1 MILPRQFTRCLLSPE
16 DVPPSQPGMKVVGA
30 FNPGVEVVGDRTA
43 LLVRIAELPT
53 EERPGWIPLP
63 RWDFTAGHIVCDWV
77 AEADVWREDTR
88 SVRYRNDG
96 HVRLT
101 FASHL
106 ALFWSRDGRT
116 IDNTTPARFLPVSA
130 LEEFGVEDPRIT
142 RIGDTYYITYV
153 GVSVH
158 GPATLLA
165 TTRDFASFIRH
176 GVIFCPDNKDV
187 VLLPEKVDGEF
198 VALHRPSL
206 STSLAKPEIWT
217 ASSPDGIHWGRHAP
231 LWRGVSGWDCGRI
244 GAGAPPVRTKAG
256 WLELYHGNDRRYGE
270 TRVGRYS
277 GGLLLLDG
285 EKPSHARRSVG
296 PVFVPEAA
304 FEREGFVPDVVFPTA
319 LIVRDDLASV
329 YYGAADAVTAVVEFR
344 MKDLEAA
351 VA

>member
-1 MILPRQFTRCLLSPE
+1 
-16 DVPPSQPGMKVVGA
+16 MKVVGA
-30 FNPGVEVVGDRTA
+30 FNPGVEVLNGRTA
-43 LLVRIAELPT
+43 LLVRIAELPA

-63 RWDFTAGHIVCDWV
+63 RWDYTAGRILCDWV

-88 SVRYRNDG
+88 SVRYRDDG
-96 HVRLT
+96 HIRLT

-116 IDNTTPARFLPVSA
+116 IDDPVPTRFLPTSD

-142 RIGDTYYITYV
+142 RIGDTYHITYV

-158 GPATLLA
+158 GPATMLA
-165 TTRDFASFIRH
+165 TTKDFRSFDRK

-187 VLLPEKVDGEF
+187 VLLPEKIDGDF
-198 VALHRPSL
+198 IALHRPSL
-206 STSLAKPEIWT
+206 STSLAKPEIWV
-217 ASSPDGIHWGRHAP
+217 ARSRDAIHWGQHEP
-231 LWRGVSGWDCGRI
+231 LWRGNHGWDCGRI
-244 GAGAPPVRTKAG
+244 GAGAPPVRTAAG

-277 GGLLLLDG
+277 GGLLLLDPG
-285 EKPSHARRSVG
+285 KPWLAIKAVG
-296 PVFVPEAA
+296 PVFVPEQD
-304 FEREGFVPDVVFPTA
+304 FERQGFVPDVVFPTA

-329 YYGAADAVTAVVEFR
+329 YYGAADSVTAVVEFR